1 MVLFQLGRL
10 GSSQGDA
17 TPNFFPDSKSL
28 ISGLSN
34 DVSFLFLDLFWKVV
48 NKTKCLTEDLGMPKI
63 FSSVY
68 AVWLR
73 CVVCNVVNKRI
84 QD

>member
-10 GSSQGDA
+10 GSSQDDA

-48 NKTKCLTEDLGMPKI
+48 NKPKCLTEHLRMQKHLR
-63 FSSVY
+63 SV
-68 AVWLR
+68 
-73 CVVCNVVNKRI
+73 
-84 QD
+84 